1 MQKDLIYK
9 LKRIMER
16 RRAELRIELSA
27 KQKTKLRNDNHSDP
41 TKCSQVAIGKHSTF
55 FLNLSL

>member
-1 MQKDLIYK
+1 
-9 LKRIMER
+9 MER